1 VLYKKKP
8 VGDSKV
14 LRDLVGE
21 EDVQKV
27 EFSIMVMGGAA
38 VLKKGTEEVEAP
50 SVAQGQSGH
59 KVLGTEEFWGDLKGF
74 LLQRL
79 RDETEGEKV
88 YATFRKAWEKEG
100 K

>member
-1 VLYKKKP
+1 

-21 EDVQKV
+21 DDVLKV
-27 EFSIMVMGGAA
+27 EFSIMVIGGAA
-38 VLKKGTEEVEAP
+38 VLKKGTEELEVP
-50 SVAQGQSGH
+50 SVAQGESGH
-59 KVLGTEEFWGDLKGF
+59 AVLSKEEFWGDLKGF

-79 RDETEGEKV
+79 RDEDEGEKV
-88 YATFRKAWEKEG
+88 YATFRKAWENEG

>member
-1 VLYKKKP
+1 M
-8 VGDSKV
+8 GDSKV

-21 EDVQKV
+21 EDVAKV
-27 EFSIMVMGGAA
+27 EFSVMVMGGAA
-38 VLKKGTEEVEAP
+38 VLKKGMEEVDVP
-50 SVAQGQSGH
+50 SVAQGESGH
-59 KVLGTEEFWGDLKGF
+59 AVMGQEEFWGDLKGF